1 MLSWIIHSLGKTL
14 CAIFFHCYLFI
25 EVKGQSHIPRNG
37 GFILA
42 GNHASY
48 LDPVA
53 FGVAC
58 PRFLNYMT
66 RDTLFRNPFFSWLLR
81 HVGAFPLKRNSADIS
96 AIKEALKRLEQ
107 GKGLLLFPEGTRS
120 ATGQMAGGLEG
131 VGFLARKGAVPVV
144 PAYVEGTDQALPKG
158 SKFIKPT
165 RIKVIFGEALVF
177 PQEAAFSD
185 KEMTQ
190 EIMRRIAALKDLC

>member
-1 MLSWIIHSLGKTL
+1 MLSWIIYSIGRTL
-14 CAIFFHCYLFI
+14 CAIFFHCYLFT
-25 EVKGQSHIPRNG
+25 EVKGQNHIPRKG

-58 PRFLNYMT
+58 PRFLNYMA
-66 RDTLFRNPFFSWLLR
+66 RDTLFRNPFFGWVLR
-81 HVGAFPLKRNSADIS
+81 HVGSFPLRRNFADLG
-96 AIKEALKRLEQ
+96 AIKEALKRLGE

-120 ATGQMAGGLEG
+120 ATGEMAGGLEG
-131 VGFLARKGAVPVV
+131 VGFLARKGNVPVI
-144 PAYVEGTDQALPKG
+144 PAYVIGTDKAMPKG

-165 RIKVIFGEALVF
+165 RLKVIFGEVLVF
-177 PQEAAFSD
+177 PQETPLSD
-185 KEMTQ
+185 KEMTVQ
-190 EIMRRIAALKDLC
+190 IMRRIAALKDLC